1 MSLDTARA
9 HLSIAEAGKRAALRG
24 DHRAALGHYR
34 EAMRLAVSSSAP
46 EVFFRH
52 YLEAT
57 MESLELMNELGSVV
71 DYCERA
77 IEHYREHPPAHPV
90 AWLDLASI
98 HQRHGCVLLK
108 QGQVSPARV
117 AFEQAIDMSARAPA
131 RLPLA
136 EVLGGW
142 LRRGLVVSPERV
154 VAEQRRYR
162 YFSVRPQTVGQDPGP
177 S

>member
-1 MSLDTARA
+1 MSPDTAQA

-24 DHRAALGHYR
+24 DHRTALGHYR
-34 EAMRLAVSSSAP
+34 EAMRMAVSSGAP

-57 MESLELMNELGSVV
+57 LESLELMNEFDSVFE
-71 DYCERA
+71 YCERA
-77 IEHYREHPPAHPV
+77 FEHYREHPPEHPI

-98 HQRHGCVLLK
+98 HQRHASVLLK
-108 QGQVSPARV
+108 QGQVGPARV
-117 AFEQAIDMSARAPA
+117 AFEQAIDIAARAPA

-136 EVLGGW
+136 EALVGW

-154 VAEQRRYR
+154 VAEQRRWA
-162 YFSVRPQTVGQDPGP
+162 YFSVRPETVKNDAGTP
-177 S
+177 